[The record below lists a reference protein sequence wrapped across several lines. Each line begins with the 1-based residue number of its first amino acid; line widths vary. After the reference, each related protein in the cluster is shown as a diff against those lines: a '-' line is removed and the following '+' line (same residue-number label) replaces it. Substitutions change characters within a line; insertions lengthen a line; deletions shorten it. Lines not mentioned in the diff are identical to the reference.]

1 MHHDKVYLTFS
12 VSLTVNCR
20 NLNAATEM
28 EALNFKVITFRKAVN
43 RSRTK
48 QSFVM
53 QGKSFMIC
61 SGSSYALKAV
71 VLDLSAV
78 KGGCQI
84 QGIFSSLNYLRP

>member
-1 MHHDKVYLTFS
+1 MHHDKVYLTFF
-12 VSLTVNCR
+12 VSLTVNFSD
-20 NLNAATEM
+20 LNAVTEM

-53 QGKSFMIC
+53 EGKSFMIC

-78 KGGCQI
+78 KFECWI
-84 QGIFSSLNYLRP
+84 CVTVRFSIFFHL